1 MKAKKKTDDF
11 TEREWAELAAQLS
24 GEKNANSD
32 LLERFID
39 NDSHFTG
46 VQWKELKGMNIGN
59 GKEVNVDKAWNNLLS
74 KINEDGL
81 VILKSQGRMRIIRN
95 TFARIAAAAL
105 ILIGIG
111 TAVVYINNSGALSKR
126 FAFATTADQN
136 NMVVDLPDGSR
147 VFMNRN
153 STFSYRANFG
163 EKKRDVRLTGEAF
176 FEISPDKLK
185 PFLIDAGKARIK
197 VVGTSFN
204 VITDNGYSAVEVFV
218 KTGRVELS
226 DNSGSRS
233 ITLDPGYVGTID
245 SNSPDKR
252 LNDNINYMAW
262 KDRRLDYNG
271 QKLDIV
277 FRDLKRVYNM
287 DIVAEDKEIL
297 ENSWTSPIDNKSPDL
312 IIQLICGSFNLSY
325 SKDGNVYH
333 LVKK

>member
-1 MKAKKKTDDF
+1 MKTKKKTDDF
-11 TEREWAELAAQLS
+11 NEREWADLAAQLS
-24 GEKNANSD
+24 GEKNAKSD
-32 LLERFID
+32 LLDRFV
-39 NDSHFTG
+39 DSDSYHTE
-46 VQWKELKGMNIGN
+46 VHWKELQGTSTGN
-59 GKEVNVDKAWNNLLS
+59 GREINVDKAWNSLIT
-74 KINEDGL
+74 KIKEEGN
-81 VILKSQGRMRIIRN
+81 VATSAQGRFRIMRN
-95 TFARIAAAAL
+95 SFARIAAAAL
-105 ILIGIG
+105 ILISIG
-111 TAVVYINNSGALSKR
+111 TAVGYLTNSGAFSKR
-126 FAFATTADQN
+126 IILTSNADQN

-153 STFSYRANFG
+153 SSFSYRANFG
-163 EKKRDVRLTGEAF
+163 VKKRDVTLTGEAF
-176 FEISPDKLK
+176 FEISPDKSK
-185 PFLIDAGKARIK
+185 PFIIDAGKARIK

-204 VITDNGYSAVEVFV
+204 VITDNGDSAVEVFV

-233 ITLDPGYVGTID
+233 ITLDPGFVGTIN
-245 SNSPDKR
+245 SASPDKK

-287 DIVAEDKEIL
+287 DIVAEDKNIL
-297 ENSWTSPIDNKSPDL
+297 ENSWTSPIDNQSADT
-312 IIQLICGSFNLSY
+312 IIQLICVSFNLSY